1 LGRYPLTAFKLKNT
15 GVKLNCSQA
24 ENLARLLQ
32 NLGIGADNNNNNKDM
47 PCWSSERANPL
58 KIGDSLQVTKY
69 Q

>member
-15 GVKLNCSQA
+15 GGELTCSQA

-32 NLGIGADNNNNNKDM
+32 NLGIGADNNKDM

-58 KIGDSLQVTKY
+58 KIGDSLQVTK
-69 Q
+69 